1 MSRLELPETDRRTTL
16 KWLLAGLGAT
26 PALAAC
32 SPSQTSTGPDLL
44 LGVPKPI
51 SGTQYGADPDLM
63 NPVTPWDLT
72 MTPAQKDLVSALVDL
87 VVPSMDNAPSGS
99 ALGLQDF
106 VDEWVSSPYEQTQ
119 ADREKLFALFEWL
132 ERDVRSAGGA
142 SFASAPEAQQTS
154 ALDQI
159 AWSDRVADGLEPHAA
174 AFDRFRNL
182 VVSAYFASEPGSAWL
197 GYIGNQPSM
206 GDYAGP
212 TAEALEH
219 LQSALNDLGL
229 DMPEGL

>member
-1 MSRLELPETDRRTTL
+1 MSKLSLPETDRRTTL

-32 SPSQTSTGPDLL
+32 SPAQPPSEPDLL
-44 LGVPKPI
+44 LGVPSPI
-51 SGTQYGADPDLM
+51 SGTPYGADPDMM
-63 NPVTPWDLT
+63 NPVAPWQLT
-72 MTPAQKDLVSALVDL
+72 MTQAQKDLVSALIDL
-87 VVPSMDNAPSGS
+87 VVPAMDETPSGS
-99 ALGLQDF
+99 ALGLTGF
-106 VDEWVSSPYEQTQ
+106 IDEWVSSPYEQTQ
-119 ADREKLFALFEWL
+119 ADRETLFAMFEWL
-132 ERDVRSAGGA
+132 EAEARAAGST
-142 SFASAPEAQQTS
+142 SFASASETVQTG

-159 AWSDRVADGLEPHAA
+159 AWADRMGDGLAPHAA

-182 VVSAYFASEPGSAWL
+182 SVSAFFASEPGSAWL

-212 TAEALEH
+212 TPQALEH
-219 LQSALNDLGL
+219 LQSALDEFGL